1 LYRAYSLNP
10 KNSERS
16 ETPRQNRGVIVS
28 TCPVTGR
35 LKRRAG
41 VFVLEK
47 PKMPSSACSPGH
59 RGDAVIVAALE
70 KLWTITLDD
79 IEAEWMDLMVKR
91 LFSELNRQLL
101 RVENQ
106 KLEQNF
112 DGATRLQ
119 NARTLASLQH
129 TLKELSHLER
139 EREARRESKVK
150 KTNAR
155 KTLERRLD
163 QLSGRT
169 AKAGVPDESK

>member
-1 LYRAYSLNP
+1 VHTRQIPRVANEAKRPGKTGAKTFPHIPLPGVRKAAPVFLY
-10 KNSERS
+10 
-16 ETPRQNRGVIVS
+16 
-28 TCPVTGR
+28 
-35 LKRRAG
+35 
-41 VFVLEK
+41 LEK
-47 PKMPSSACSPGH
+47 PKMPSAACSPGH

-101 RVENQ
+101 RIENQ
-106 KLEQNF
+106 KLEQTF

-155 KTLERRLD
+155 KTLESRLD

-169 AKAGVPDESK
+169 AKAGIPDESK

>member
-1 LYRAYSLNP
+1 
-10 KNSERS
+10 
-16 ETPRQNRGVIVS
+16 
-28 TCPVTGR
+28 
-35 LKRRAG
+35 
-41 VFVLEK
+41 
-47 PKMPSSACSPGH
+47 M
-59 RGDAVIVAALE
+59 IVAALE

-79 IEAEWMDLMVKR
+79 IKSDWMDLMVKR

-101 RVENQ
+101 QIESQ
-106 KLEQNF
+106 KPDIV
-112 DGATRLQ
+112 DGGTRLQ

-155 KTLERRLD
+155 KTLESRLD